1 MEPTLK
7 RNIRTTIL
15 LMPAAWSIPLLQLI
29 PFEDRSSDSYFMAWL
44 AGVQLFYILFCL
56 FIWIRGCTA
65 VIWKLPMEK
74 TLRMFVSLAWLILY
88 PAMCIGWL
96 GLCTICVKMI
106 TG

>member
-7 RNIRTTIL
+7 RSIRTTVL

-29 PFEDRSSDSYFMAWL
+29 PFEDRSSDSYFMVWL
-44 AGVQLFYILFCL
+44 AVVQLFYILFCL

-65 VIWKLPMEK
+65 VIWKLPVEK

-88 PAMCIGWL
+88 PALCIGWL
-96 GLCTICVKMI
+96 GLCTIWVKMI